1 MSSGGCGAHRI
12 GGALWFVWDMDHGGV
27 LRLDVCVGGVSDG
40 GSGWLQVERGIH
52 GCTHSPSAGSSFV
65 AEDVR
70 SRPSAHQ
77 LVLGGFLFLILFFFL
92 GGGVGEGGWACTRMV
107 TWVRA
112 HGWPVVDEIQLLR
125 QRQK

>member
-92 GGGVGEGGWACTRMV
+92 GGGGRGRGLGVYTNGDVGACT
-107 TWVRA
+107 WVASCR
-112 HGWPVVDEIQLLR
+112 
-125 QRQK
+125 